1 MLEEPQVNPLE
12 ITTPDPLL
20 PQSPEDQTLSPE
32 VQLQLRESLDELNA
46 EAAALLNAGKALEA
60 FDIWYRELRL
70 RRALGYVEEVQA
82 LGRVGEIAW
91 QRSQNLDV
99 QLITARLQKIQQEA
113 EEKNL
118 LNLELLLALG
128 QAYQQLRLPQS
139 AIAVY
144 QKILDQQRQRGDVA
158 AQKVTLKTMA
168 QLYLDWFK
176 YPEAAKVYEELL
188 AQVQSQG
195 VSPRMGKS
203 DRTAEI
209 TYLKQLVYIYDQ
221 AKQPENGLRVKQQLV
236 QIYTAQQQLEL
247 LPALKIAIAS
257 DYEAL
262 QQPETASR
270 NYQEAYTQAF
280 ELKQF
285 AHASVALQK
294 LATLYYAHHQPDYA
308 LQVYQLLLTVK
319 QQSYDF
325 YGLMNTY
332 DQIGQIYLEQKNYAQ
347 ALEAFKKG
355 QELARSLQY
364 QETYFDNQ
372 IERVR
377 GHQQPAP

>member
-32 VQLQLRESLDELNA
+32 VQSQLRESLDELNA
-46 EAAALLNAGKALEA
+46 QAAALLNAGKALEA

-158 AQKVTLKTMA
+158 AQEVTLKTMA

-221 AKQPENGLRVKQQLV
+221 AKQPENGLRVKLQLV
-236 QIYTAQQQLEL
+236 QIYTVQQQLEL

-285 AHASVALQK
+285 AHASEALQK
-294 LATLYYAHHQPDYA
+294 LATLYHAHHQPDYA
-308 LQVYQLLLTVK
+308 VQVYQVLLTVK